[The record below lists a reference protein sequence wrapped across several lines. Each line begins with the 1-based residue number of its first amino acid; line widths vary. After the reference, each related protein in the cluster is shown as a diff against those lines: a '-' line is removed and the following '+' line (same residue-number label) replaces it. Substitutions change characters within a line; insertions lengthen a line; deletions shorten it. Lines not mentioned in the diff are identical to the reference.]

1 MRLLKHRTRHSPP
14 GTAPGTVTIQP
25 GARKPQLDV
34 TSFGPNAH
42 PASIRR
48 IRLDATESLPEL
60 PAGHT
65 VRWLNVAG
73 LGDAEV
79 LQAVGRRFNI
89 HALTLEDIAGTA
101 HRPKAEAYDNYLFI
115 VTQVPIIDKPSPANE
130 SDESGMYTAADEPAI
145 LATRQ
150 ISVCIGTDFVITFQ
164 EQEDDVIFAPVR
176 QRLMRHAG
184 RLHTLGPD
192 YLAYA
197 ILDAALDSFFPLLE
211 DYGEV
216 VERLEAD
223 VIEQPS
229 MQQISRIHNLKRNL
243 LTTRRAV
250 WPQRE
255 MLNSLIRDETPLIA
269 ANTRLY
275 LRDCYD
281 HTIQLLD
288 MIET

>member
-1 MRLLKHRTRHSPP
+1 FPAFAAGHQAGLAAGAVHRRHLRLLPFADRGSLPENTGLDTGPAPVSGNCLGQHHWLSCIQRFSKPHQAVRNRRNRTVRPVYLLAPRAAMTAAAAGVVLIIITPWPIQHESGKRTSRSPCMRLLKHRTRHSPP

-145 LATRQ
+145 
-150 ISVCIGTDFVITFQ
+150 
-164 EQEDDVIFAPVR
+164 
-176 QRLMRHAG
+176 
-184 RLHTLGPD
+184 
-192 YLAYA
+192 
-197 ILDAALDSFFPLLE
+197 
-211 DYGEV
+211 
-216 VERLEAD
+216 
-223 VIEQPS
+223 
-229 MQQISRIHNLKRNL
+229 
-243 LTTRRAV
+243 
-250 WPQRE
+250 
-255 MLNSLIRDETPLIA
+255 
-269 ANTRLY
+269 
-275 LRDCYD
+275 
-281 HTIQLLD
+281 
-288 MIET
+288 